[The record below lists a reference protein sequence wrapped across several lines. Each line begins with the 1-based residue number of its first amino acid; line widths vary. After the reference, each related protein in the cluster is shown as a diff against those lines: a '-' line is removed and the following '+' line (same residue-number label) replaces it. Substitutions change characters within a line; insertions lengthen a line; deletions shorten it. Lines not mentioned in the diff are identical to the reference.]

1 MTNLEAE
8 SSDDSDGEATGED
21 EVQAAPK
28 QPKKKREKKAL
39 DKKDSAISKVVMGSS
54 KKIEEM
60 KQRVQKNK
68 TKADANLEK

>member
-21 EVQAAPK
+21 EVQAASK

-39 DKKDSAISKVVMGSS
+39 EKKDSAISKVVLGSS
-54 KKIEEM
+54 KKI
-60 KQRVQKNK
+60 
-68 TKADANLEK
+68 